1 MNKLIYLNNKYAQ
14 LETNNQHLRK
24 EIDQFLSY
32 KLQGVEYLPL
42 FKNTNWD
49 GFTHLLT
56 AKNKFPAGL
65 FNKVSNYLKKINIPF
80 EIVDN
85 RAPIAINESLNI
97 ANKLASL
104 GMIPRDYQL
113 NAVEAIS
120 KNNRG
125 IIRAA
130 TGSGKTLIAALI
142 TAFLN
147 KPTTIYVIG
156 LDLLKQ
162 FHDLF
167 SSIFDEEIGFIGNR
181 YLQY

>member
-1 MNKLIYLNNKYAQ
+1 MNKITLLNNKYAQ
-14 LETNNQHLRK
+14 LETDNHNLRK
-24 EIDQFLSY
+24 EIDSLLSY

-42 FKNTNWD
+42 YKNTNWD

-56 AKNKFPAGL
+56 AKNKFPIGL
-65 FNKVSNYLKKINIPF
+65 TNKVKKHLKQLKMDYELI
-80 EIVDN
+80 DN
-85 RAPIAINESLNI
+85 RIPVPINDPLDVSA
-97 ANKLASL
+97 KLMTL
-104 GMIPRDYQL
+104 GMSPRDYQL
-113 NAVEAIS
+113 NAVKAIS
-120 KNNRG
+120 ESNKG

-142 TAFLN
+142 TAYLN

-167 SSIFDEEIGFIGNR
+167 SSIFDEEIGYIGNR
-181 YLQY
+181 YL